1 MTLQEVLRGGRQCD
15 EDGVEIIMSREACV
29 KAADA
34 LDEKDRRIEELKGAL
49 MKLCIA
55 SQSLDNAFS
64 YECRFRDN
72 DRYPLVANGLVVLRT
87 ILDGSRAA
95 LKGE

>member
-49 MKLCIA
+49 MACLEKGARWHPC
-55 SQSLDNAFS
+55 D
-64 YECRFRDN
+64 
-72 DRYPLVANGLVVLRT
+72 PVVVKA
-87 ILDGSRAA
+87 RAA